1 MRLRVSL
8 LMVFLFA
15 CETHSMEGLDVG
27 VPLDAPRL
35 DASRDVPFED
45 ASLLDAHDTHDHD
58 GGFDVGPE
66 IEDAGRVHD
75 ARTQP
80 ERVPVFVAQGYV
92 GRTTISC
99 DDGRSWIAD
108 QSMDESVRCNRV
120 DCDHHPG
127 RGMGILFSGE
137 HFIATYGWGGNGSVK
152 RSADALTWET
162 TMMGPTFGGVTTG
175 NDLVLLGSSVPRMS
189 DDEGESWQSAGTPML
204 AAWNV
209 RRTGFAGDRFL
220 LVAEDSRESDLGISD
235 GSGRWWNASVFP
247 PECGQAIQNDGGIGQ
262 AGEAMV
268 IIGGDGIVCRSTDGG
283 ATWASTSLG
292 TSIPSRTI
300 EVGDELWV
308 WGRGRLFKTTDG
320 MRFTETPTVP
330 NDIVIGAVA
339 RSPEGTFVAVQGG
352 WDQWYERQRFYRSED
367 GVRWAEL
374 SAANYHR
381 GHPIHAIAHGEVDAA
396 TCAR

>member
-1 MRLRVSL
+1 
-8 LMVFLFA
+8 
-15 CETHSMEGLDVG
+15 
-27 VPLDAPRL
+27 
-35 DASRDVPFED
+35 
-45 ASLLDAHDTHDHD
+45 
-58 GGFDVGPE
+58 
-66 IEDAGRVHD
+66 
-75 ARTQP
+75 
-80 ERVPVFVAQGYV
+80 
-92 GRTTISC
+92 
-99 DDGRSWIAD
+99 
-108 QSMDESVRCNRV
+108 MDESVRCNRV

-292 TSIPSRTI
+292 TSIPSRAI